1 MPALCGEVAGA
12 ASVVLVLTFVTGVP
26 RQAAEVGQIRGLA
39 GDSRGWRESS
49 GMVESPDIDILA
61 RSELFRGVPADVLR
75 QLQATSFRRKF
86 AAGETVFQQEDTVT
100 TCYVVAV
107 GRLRVTQSTLD
118 GQQIIIRY
126 LGPGDVVGYAA
137 LTGGE
142 VHPGAVTAVDDSH
155 LIGMP
160 AAVLREAMTR
170 HAAIAINAAALL
182 GQRYRDLQL
191 RLREL
196 ATEKVE
202 RRIAH
207 TLLRLAQQAGRRTA
221 RGVEIAFPLSRQDL
235 AEMTGTTLHT
245 VSRTLSG
252 WEGRGIIDSGRRRVV
267 IAKPGALTEVAEEG

>member
-1 MPALCGEVAGA
+1 VPQAGVTVFAPTQLIRNMPPGGVRDSMAALCGEVAGA
-12 ASVVLVLTFVTGVP
+12 TSGFDKVAGM
-26 RQAAEVGQIRGLA
+26 AEHL
-39 GDSRGWRESS
+39 
-49 GMVESPDIDILA
+49 DIDILA
-61 RSELFRGVPADVLR
+61 RSELFRGVPVELLR
-75 QLQATSFRRKF
+75 ELQAVSFRRKF
-86 AAGETVFQQEDTVT
+86 QAGEAVFQQEDAVT
-100 TCYVVAV
+100 TFYVVAV
-107 GRLRVTQSTLD
+107 GRLRVTQTTLD

-137 LTGGE
+137 LTGGTA
-142 VHPGAVTAVDDSH
+142 HPGAVTAVDDSH

-160 AAVLREAMTR
+160 ATMLREMMSRHSRIAM
-170 HAAIAINAAALL
+170 NAVTLM
-182 GQRYRDLQL
+182 GERYQDLQL

-207 TLLRLAQQAGRRTA
+207 TLLRLSQQAGRRTA

-252 WEGRGIIDSGRRRVV
+252 WEAKGLVDSGRRRVIV
-267 IAKPGALTEVAEEG
+267 AKPEALAEVAEEV